1 MSLNGVKFVVS
12 VGLQEILFVVILR
25 IVNKISSEF
34 QGFQMPKSLQV
45 YLMVQDLRTHKRVI
59 LLCREN
65 INGVVRAQILHMLY
79 KFYTYMYTQPHTHTF
94 IIVLTNNECSSSFF
108 LFF

>member
-45 YLMVQDLRTHKRVI
+45 YLMV
-59 LLCREN
+59 
-65 INGVVRAQILHMLY
+65 
-79 KFYTYMYTQPHTHTF
+79 
-94 IIVLTNNECSSSFF
+94 
-108 LFF
+108 